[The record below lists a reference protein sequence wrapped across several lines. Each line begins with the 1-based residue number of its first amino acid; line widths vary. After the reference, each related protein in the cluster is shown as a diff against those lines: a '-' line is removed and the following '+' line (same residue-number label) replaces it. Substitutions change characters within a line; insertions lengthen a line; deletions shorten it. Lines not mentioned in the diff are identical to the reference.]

1 MKNLK
6 RFGALA
12 LALVLALSALTGC
25 GQKGPGSSSSTGS
38 SSGSGSG
45 SEDLSQTAPMDLS
58 EVTDPY
64 LAAAGISGDTVVAR
78 LGGEDIFAA
87 ELLYWLNRNTKTY
100 LDQFGGM
107 VDTPPWTAELD
118 TGVTVAD
125 QMKEGAMDAALFYR
139 SLYQLGKGENLTPDA
154 SAASTVDKEY
164 TDLMLQMG
172 DESVVQHMYWA
183 QMLSRELLVY
193 LNECFDLYGQL
204 QQLYY
209 GEDSE
214 SYPTD
219 AEVMSWL
226 DQGGYFRVKHILL
239 MTIDQVTND
248 PLDEAVIAEKKA
260 TAEDLL
266 AQLRAAEDPI
276 SLFDQL
282 MKEYSEDGGL
292 ATNPDGY
299 IFNAEDSLVGGFRE
313 ATLELSVGE
322 ISDVVETDY
331 GFHIMLR
338 LPIDPADYRSSVISQ
353 GMKERCRQWQE
364 EKGVEKTAAYDQI
377 DPADFW
383 TKLTSLQS
391 TVQAEIQA
399 ASSKNG

>member
-1 MKNLK
+1 MKNMK

-25 GQKGPGSSSSTGS
+25 GQKGPGSSSTTGS

-154 SAASTVDKEY
+154 SAAST
-164 TDLMLQMG
+164 TD
-172 DESVVQHMYWA
+172 S
-183 QMLSRELLVY
+183 S
-193 LNECFDLYGQL
+193 
-204 QQLYY
+204 
-209 GEDSE
+209 
-214 SYPTD
+214 
-219 AEVMSWL
+219 
-226 DQGGYFRVKHILL
+226 
-239 MTIDQVTND
+239 
-248 PLDEAVIAEKKA
+248 
-260 TAEDLL
+260 
-266 AQLRAAEDPI
+266 PI
-276 SLFDQL
+276 
-282 MKEYSEDGGL
+282 
-292 ATNPDGY
+292 
-299 IFNAEDSLVGGFRE
+299 
-313 ATLELSVGE
+313 
-322 ISDVVETDY
+322 
-331 GFHIMLR
+331 
-338 LPIDPADYRSSVISQ
+338 
-353 GMKERCRQWQE
+353 
-364 EKGVEKTAAYDQI
+364 
-377 DPADFW
+377 
-383 TKLTSLQS
+383 
-391 TVQAEIQA
+391 
-399 ASSKNG
+399 